1 MRRQGPGPPE
11 MNLLGVPGPGS
22 AHSVAD
28 RWEGGCVV
36 WLAASDCASPL
47 PIPSHIWLRGAGPP
61 ASTSQ
66 GWTARL
72 ASLSLPA
79 LLCSIRVTDATVA
92 RCHAGVQH
100 DGCTMSLS
108 APPVRPLLSVSQ
120 VFWVLLLPPSTSPP
134 SSSGHPALAMV
145 ACCTLRSDK
154 SPLALSSLPRGASWQ
169 QWGAQHLSLWHP
181 SAS

>member
-1 MRRQGPGPPE
+1 MKEVRGQGPGPPE
-11 MNLLGVPGPGS
+11 VNLLGVPGPVS
-22 AHSVAD
+22 ARSVAG

-36 WLAASDCASPL
+36 WLAASGCASPL

-66 GWTARL
+66 GWMARL

-79 LLCSIRVTDATVA
+79 LLCSIQVTDATMA
-92 RCHAGVQH
+92 RVQH

-108 APPVRPLLSVSQ
+108 APPVRSLLSVSQ
-120 VFWVLLLPPSTSPP
+120 VFWVLLLPPSTSLPA
-134 SSSGHPALAMV
+134 SNGHPALAMV

-169 QWGAQHLSLWHP
+169 RWGARHLSLWHP